1 MGNTDHNTRILEG
14 SGEGDTIA
22 EIAEL
27 VRAIHPELDVRQI
40 TQINDDITAIFNG
53 SFPGFR
59 VSNPTYHNLRHTR
72 LVALAVTRLFHGLWC
87 RGKVL
92 SEKTL
97 IQGILS
103 AFFHDTGMLL
113 SEADSAR
120 TGAYYIK
127 GHETRS
133 IYFLQRYVEATSL
146 PSAFEENCAAI
157 IRCTELHKEIDHLHA
172 FPEEIQLAGH
182 VVGSADIL
190 SQMADRYYLERLPL
204 LFQEQKDGQAHE
216 YSTPLELMQSTAD
229 FYRTKVRYRLHVLF
243 KDVSQA
249 MRDHFLAR
257 WQIDEDL
264 YTTAIL
270 KNISYL
276 ESIIARCRAEQE
288 CVKRH
293 LRRVPPTYP

>member
-1 MGNTDHNTRILEG
+1 MGNTHHTTMILG
-14 SGEGDTIA
+14 GNWEGDPIA
-22 EIAEL
+22 EITGL
-27 VRAIHPELDVRQI
+27 SRVIHPEFDIARI
-40 TQINDDITAIFNG
+40 TRINDDITAIFNG

-72 LVALAVTRLFHGLWC
+72 LVALAAARLFHGLWC
-87 RGKVL
+87 RGKVFT
-92 SEKTL
+92 ENTL
-97 IQGILS
+97 IQGMLG

-113 SEADSAR
+113 SDSDKAR
-120 TGAYYIK
+120 TGACYIR

-133 IYFLQRYVEATSL
+133 IRFLQRYVEATSL
-146 PSAFEENCAAI
+146 PPEYAENCAAI
-157 IRCTELHKEIDHLHA
+157 IRCTELYSRIDHLEEY
-172 FPEEIQLAGH
+172 PEEIQLAGH

-204 LFQEQKDGQAHE
+204 LFQEQQDGQTSE

-229 FYRTKVRYRLHVLF
+229 FYRTTVTYRLHVLF
-243 KDVSQA
+243 NDVSQA

-270 KNISYL
+270 KNIGYL

-288 CVKRH
+288 CVKQH
-293 LRRVPPTYP
+293 LRRVPPAYP